1 MKYVWNIFDAIGCAY
16 DKIGTFFC
24 GRGEMLCDH
33 IMVRIMLTLMMLL
46 ISLMLFSHLF
56 SLELH
61 VSQQVW
67 LGMEKINGQYVWV
80 DGSKHVPISEERWEG
95 GGSPNQMY
103 AYNTPPDH
111 WQHAGTSNYNEI
123 LCEENYSN
131 KVQGNIL
138 APVIG

>member
-1 MKYVWNIFDAIGCAY
+1 
-16 DKIGTFFC
+16 
-24 GRGEMLCDH
+24 MLCYHFLVQNCVNINDVVD
-33 IMVRIMLTLMMLL
+33 ITDTIFAF
-46 ISLMLFSHLF
+46 ISYLF

-131 KVQGNIL
+131 NLQGNVL